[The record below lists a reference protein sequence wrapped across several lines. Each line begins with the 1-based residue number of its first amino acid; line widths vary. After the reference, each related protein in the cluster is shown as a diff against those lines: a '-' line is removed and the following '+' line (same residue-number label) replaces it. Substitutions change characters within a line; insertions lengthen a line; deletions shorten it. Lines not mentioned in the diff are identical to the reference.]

1 MPMDRTDLTP
11 PPSAGWDEN
20 PQLGLVNQQA
30 AQDHAEEFF
39 PHVQKLIKSVL
50 PTATPQDR
58 MAAGESMKALQNS
71 NEARIGDVLGALVN
85 LDPKA
90 LYVAATGGADVKEEA
105 YNKAGQRYFKVY
117 NQRDELRRYEDGKG
131 NALSDKDMESI
142 GPLTSKRDI
151 TAERLPAWVAS
162 GQTFKDVAAAQAAN
176 WNKTL
181 KTGAAALT
189 SSGVIKDASVDN
201 QSILP
206 DLYKVSLD
214 PNVRAIL
221 SGAATISTGNQK
233 DISTANQTAS
243 KMENGTATSSDLSNL
258 INSAVGVQLGL
269 KYSEDKGLTNSKG
282 ERVTSSDIKS
292 AANSYATSQSSKD
305 AINARQTDLLAKAQ
319 LLKAANIPN
328 IDKIQ
333 RFINNNHQIALA
345 QKDIEDNGGI
355 GIAKPNL
362 PYSQGDSF
370 TLAHIKAVN
379 DEQYADLASKYGQTV
394 MKQSQS
400 LPPGTTPPIGTV
412 EAQLSID
419 PEVINRKLKA
429 RQTMKDV
436 VANTEAQ
443 MNAIP
448 TQSATD
454 VSPALTNA
462 GPVAPPAAVT
472 PATKPTVA
480 KSKPPAPVT
489 EKKKILNSIFGG
501 Q

>member
-11 PPSAGWDEN
+11 PPSAGWDES
-20 PQLGLVNQQA
+20 PQVGLVNQQA
-30 AQDHAEEFF
+30 AQDHAEEYF
-39 PHVQKLIKSVL
+39 PHVQNLIKSVL

-90 LYVAATGGADVKEEA
+90 LYVAATGGSDIKEEA

-142 GPLTSKRDI
+142 GPLTSRRDI
-151 TAERLPAWVAS
+151 TAERLPAWVAA

-176 WNKTL
+176 WNKTI

-189 SSGVIKDASVDN
+189 NSGVIKDASVDN

-221 SGAATISTGNQK
+221 SGASTISTGNQK
-233 DISTANQTAS
+233 DVSTANQTAN
-243 KMENGTATSSDLSNL
+243 KMENGTATGSDLSNL
-258 INSAVGVQLGL
+258 VNSAVGVQLGL
-269 KYSEDKGLTNSKG
+269 KYSEEKGLTNSKN
-282 ERVTSSDIKS
+282 EKVSSSEIKS

-370 TLAHIKAVN
+370 TLAHVKAIN
-379 DEQYADLASKYGQTV
+379 DEQYADLANKYGQTV
-394 MKQSQS
+394 IKQSQS
-400 LPPGTTPPIGTV
+400 LPPGTTPPIGTI

-448 TQSATD
+448 TQDITT
-454 VSPALTNA
+454 VSPALSTA
-462 GPVAPPAAVT
+462 GGVAPPVVTAA
-472 PATKPTVA
+472 PAGKPTVA
-480 KSKPPAPVT
+480 KSKPPAPVSD
-489 EKKKILNSIFGG
+489 KKKILNSIFGG
-501 Q
+501 